1 MFTEVKLAI
10 TLEFVVNGSE
20 VTEIAWM
27 VASTAVL

>member
-1 MFTEVKLAI
+1 MFTDVKLAI
-10 TLEFVVNGSE
+10 SLESVKKVPE